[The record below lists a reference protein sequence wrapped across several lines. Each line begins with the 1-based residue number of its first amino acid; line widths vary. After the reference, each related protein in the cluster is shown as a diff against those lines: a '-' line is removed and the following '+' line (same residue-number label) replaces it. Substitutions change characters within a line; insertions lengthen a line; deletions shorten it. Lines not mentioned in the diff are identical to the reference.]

1 MCGAFSP
8 WPSQEVPS
16 LSPVSPLPS
25 SFPSLYLQLPFCHL
39 HFHRYT
45 IMTLQWRVC
54 MGKAVGGWMMQH
66 HPSQYHLHLYHL
78 HHYHQVGDEP
88 NLPTQHTVHARVV
101 NFLPWIVPIV
111 FGKASCRPTGE
122 DTDTAS
128 TPITEYWECTK
139 NRSSANKPI
148 TDTHGSRD
156 ISYNGNDC
164 HMWELCLVSNMR
176 FASRRCSMLRWAEEN
191 PKFCTLLKD
200 WGGDVWSGAHQSIFA
215 AESLILEAKFRVW
228 LHSHERHTCDHGKK
242 NPPQYFISR
251 KVD

>member
-1 MCGAFSP
+1 M
-8 WPSQEVPS
+8 PS
-16 LSPVSPLPS
+16 LRGQARR
-25 SFPSLYLQLPFCHL
+25 FLPFLYHLQFRHYSFHFHHLIFNFHL

-45 IMTLQWRVC
+45 IKTPLGQSRR
-54 MGKAVGGWMMQH
+54 WMNDAPPPVPISS
-66 HPSQYHLHLYHL
+66 PSVSSPSVTDT
-78 HHYHQVGDEP
+78 YHQVGDEP